1 MKKIMLLFVLT
12 MGLSFCA
19 TSAKKLSPDNEKNP
33 QYQYEKAVIA
43 MNYGLPEEAVKYV
56 DLALSLDPQH
66 SASLNLL
73 GMLYLQKENYAEAA
87 VALEKCLTV
96 KPDFPE
102 AHNNLGTAYLKMGF
116 KDKAMAEF
124 QKAFAGN
131 GNAFAAFSLAKLH
144 LEKKELP
151 AALDWIE
158 KTIQKSPRE
167 AGAYNVKG
175 VILNE
180 MGRYPES
187 VLSLETGLSLAPAD
201 VTININLG
209 IACVNNKQL
218 NRAREIFEKILPSI
232 KDEALRSK
240 VAEYIKSI
248 KEAGQ

>member
-1 MKKIMLLFVLT
+1 MRKIMLLFVLT
-12 MGLSFCA
+12 MGLAFCA
-19 TSAKKLSPDNEKNP
+19 TAQRKLSPDDEKNP
-33 QYQYEKAVIA
+33 QHQYDKAVIA
-43 MNYGLPEEAVKYV
+43 MNYGLPEEALKYV

-66 SASLNLL
+66 YPSLNLL
-73 GMLYLQKENYAEAA
+73 GMLYLQKENYAQAA
-87 VALEKCLTV
+87 VALEKCLAV
-96 KPDFPE
+96 KPDFPD

-124 QKAFAGN
+124 QNAFAGN
-131 GNAFAAFSLAKLH
+131 GNALAAFNLAKLY

-187 VLSLETGLSLAPAD
+187 VLSLETGLSRAPAD

-209 IACVNNKQL
+209 IAYMNNKQPDK
-218 NRAREIFEKILPSI
+218 AREIFEKILPSI

-240 VAEYIKSI
+240 VAEYIKLI
-248 KEAGQ
+248 KDAGQ